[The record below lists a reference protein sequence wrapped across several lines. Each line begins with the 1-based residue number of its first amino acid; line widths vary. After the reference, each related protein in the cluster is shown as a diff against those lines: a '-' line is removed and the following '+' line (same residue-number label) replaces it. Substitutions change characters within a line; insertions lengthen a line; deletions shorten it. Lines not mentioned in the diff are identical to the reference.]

1 VGTYYLNEKTNMAEV
16 AFVVR
21 DGWQNKG
28 LGTFL
33 FQHLIKIAK
42 RNGISGFT
50 AEVLRENQ
58 RMQNVFNHSGC
69 HVTSNLEEGVYSFV
83 IKF

>member
-1 VGTYYLNEKTNMAEV
+1 MKNQPGRGRLCGPRRLAE
-16 AFVVR
+16 
-21 DGWQNKG
+21 QG

-50 AEVLRENQ
+50 AEVLRENE
-58 RMQNVFNHSGC
+58 RMQNVFNHSGLK
-69 HVTSNLEEGVYSFV
+69 VSSQLEEGVYSFHMD
-83 IKF
+83 F